1 MSGQPGFDRLRQRT
15 PGDPVR
21 RRRPTRA
28 PDPLG
33 RQSLYSVAE
42 QPPALGAVS
51 VECSSCGQTSVVTP
65 RALLRLAVPSVHL
78 PLLKGR
84 HFSWLRCP
92 ACDRRTW
99 VRLGLSV

>member
-1 MSGQPGFDRLRQRT
+1 MTERPGFDRLRQRT
-15 PGDPVR
+15 GEAPA
-21 RRRPTRA
+21 RPRPART
-28 PDPLG
+28 DPLG

-42 QPPALGAVS
+42 QPPALGAVT
-51 VECSSCGQTSVVTP
+51 VECSGCGQTSVVTP

-78 PLLKGR
+78 PLLRGR

-92 ACDRRTW
+92 ACEQRTW